1 MSQPADRK
9 GQILR
14 CAARVLLE
22 RGYDRASMDDIA
34 SEAGLTKP
42 GLYYHF
48 KSKTELL
55 FAVMSFAMD
64 ELERETFAAMAEASN
79 PMEKLRAILH
89 THAWMITREK
99 DRAFTLLITTE
110 LGALAPGDR
119 RVVIQRLR
127 SYRTLLQTTLEQL
140 AAEGTLRPGTDPDV
154 AAHTL
159 MGMIAWLSF
168 WYRADGRLDGPAIAA
183 MVTEMAMASVVP
195 DPWRKPYSERT
206 R

>member
-1 MSQPADRK
+1 MSEPPSRR

-14 CAARVLLE
+14 RAARVLLE

-34 SEAGLTKP
+34 REAGLTKP

-64 ELERETFAAMAEASN
+64 ELERETFAAMAKAAT
-79 PMEKLRAILH
+79 PVEKLRAILH

-110 LGALAPGDR
+110 LGALEPEDR
-119 RVVIQRLR
+119 RIVVQRLH
-127 SYRTLLQTTLEQL
+127 SYRRLIQTTLEQL
-140 AAEGTLRPGTDPDV
+140 DGEGILRPGLDPDV

-168 WYRADGRLDGPAIAA
+168 WYRAAGRLAGPTIAD
-183 MVTEMAMASVVP
+183 MVTEMAMASVIP
-195 DPWRKPYSERT
+195 DPWRRPVS
-206 R
+206 